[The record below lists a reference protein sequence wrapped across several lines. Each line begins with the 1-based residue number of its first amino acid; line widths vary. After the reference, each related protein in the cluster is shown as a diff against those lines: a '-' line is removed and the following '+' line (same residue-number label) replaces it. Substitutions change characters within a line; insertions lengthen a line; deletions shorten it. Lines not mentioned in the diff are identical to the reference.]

1 MVGKVK
7 TLTEK
12 GFGFISMGKGE
23 KDMFFHLRN
32 LHGVNYEDLQVGD
45 VLKFDIEEGDKGAFA
60 VNIELVSEEA
70 AA

>member
-45 VLKFDIEEGDKGAFA
+45 ELEFDVEQGDKGAYA
-60 VNIELVSEEA
+60 VNIERVGEEA
-70 AA
+70 A